1 MPTHGR
7 THQAPPCPLRALRIS
22 PKIEHRS
29 HKGAICVYSE
39 VGHGSTFCIYLPP
52 AEEARKEHDASGRS
66 ELITGTA
73 RILIVDDEEVVRE
86 LARVILVELGYS
98 VTVCK
103 DGKEA
108 VDYYRMSWREIDLV
122 LLDMVMPELGGRDT
136 FAAMR
141 RINPAV
147 RVILSSGYSIN
158 SEAQGNGFCRK
169 AF

>member
-1 MPTHGR
+1 
-7 THQAPPCPLRALRIS
+7 
-22 PKIEHRS
+22 
-29 HKGAICVYSE
+29 
-39 VGHGSTFCIYLPP
+39 
-52 AEEARKEHDASGRS
+52 
-66 ELITGTA
+66 
-73 RILIVDDEEVVRE
+73 VDDEEVVRE

-122 LLDMVMPELGGRDT
+122 LLDMVMPELG
-136 FAAMR
+136 AMR

-158 SEAQGNGFCRK
+158 SEAQSILDDGAM
-169 AF
+169 AFVGKPFRIAELSDKVAHGLRG